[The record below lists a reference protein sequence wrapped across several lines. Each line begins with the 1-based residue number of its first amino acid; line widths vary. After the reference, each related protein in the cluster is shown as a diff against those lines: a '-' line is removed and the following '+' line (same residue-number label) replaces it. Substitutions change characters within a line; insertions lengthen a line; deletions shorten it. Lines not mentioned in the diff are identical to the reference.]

1 MHGNAPIVVA
11 VDGSE
16 SASLA
21 VVWAAHAATVSSRPL
36 RIVTVVHVPSFY
48 YSEPY
53 LAESFRDEL
62 EEEGR
67 VRLAKAKELA
77 ERSAGHGVEVT
88 TEGHRGRVANTL
100 VELSQDARMMVLGSR
115 GHGEFTGLVVGS
127 TAVAVLAHASA
138 PVVVIHSRRSE
149 GVPTEGPVVVGV
161 DGSEHSEAATAVAFE
176 EASVRRTRL
185 VAVHVWSD
193 VSVQPT
199 LGASP
204 DDPHWSRIQSQE
216 ELVLAERLAGYRE
229 RYPDVTVE
237 RVVAR
242 DRPVRVL
249 SGFAEDAQLIVV
261 GRRGRGG
268 LTGMLL
274 GSTSNA
280 LIHTADCPVMVVRA
294 SPDITNVTHVQPS

>member
-1 MHGNAPIVVA
+1 MGGNHEGRHEPIVVA

-16 SASLA
+16 SASAA
-21 VVWAAHAATVSSRPL
+21 VVWAARAAQASSRPL
-36 RIVTVVHVPSFY
+36 RIVTVVHIPGFY

-62 EEEGR
+62 EESGR
-67 VRLAKAKELA
+67 AYLADAKKLA
-77 ERSAGHGVEVT
+77 QQTAGPGVNVT

-100 VELSQDARMMVLGSR
+100 VELSKAARMVVLGSR

-127 TAVAVLAHASA
+127 TAVAVLAHAES
-138 PVVVIHSRRSE
+138 PVVVIRGRTVD
-149 GVPTEGPVVVGV
+149 GQQPPAEGPVVVGV
-161 DGSEHSEAATAVAFE
+161 DGSEQSEAATAVAFE
-176 EASVRRTRL
+176 EASVRGATL

-193 VSVQPT
+193 VSVQPS
-199 LGASP
+199 LGAVP
-204 DDPHWSRIQSQE
+204 DDPHWSRIQAQE
-216 ELVLAERLAGYRE
+216 ELVLSERLAGYQE
-229 RYPDVTVE
+229 RFPDLTVQ
-237 RVVAR
+237 RVVER

-249 SGFAEDAQLIVV
+249 SGFAEEAQLIVV

-280 LIHTADCPVMVVRA
+280 LVHTADCPVMVVRA
-294 SPDITNVTHVQPS
+294 